1 MSGGVTQENP
11 HGYILIDATKY
22 AKRDKRRKVGNSKTY
37 AINVKRGNAL
47 YCVLC
52 GQKVPAGR
60 LLEHKKTA
68 HGEKLVPRSAE
79 TVGQKSHWVRL
90 IQGGLPSLGKRR

>member
-1 MSGGVTQENP
+1 MSGGVTQDNR

-22 AKRDKRRKVGNSKTY
+22 AKRGKRGKVGNSKKNP
-37 AINVKRGNAL
+37 INAKKGSVV

-68 HGEKLVPRSAE
+68 HDEKFVPRSAE